1 MVKEMALIRRKSGLS
16 REEFIRYYEEVY
28 APLMVKCC
36 PHIKRYVRNYTVKVF
51 IPQLAVDELDFDC
64 ITEVWYE
71 DMEGFKAM
79 GHFYTSEASKVIHDA
94 EENFMDTRKIV
105 MFLAEEKVS
114 K

>member
-1 MVKEMALIRRKSGLS
+1 MVKEMALIKRKPGLS
-16 REEFIRYYEEVY
+16 REDFIRYYEEVY
-28 APLMVKCC
+28 APLMVKSC
-36 PHIKRYVRNYTVKVF
+36 PHIKRYVRNYTAKVF

-79 GHFYTSEASKVIHDA
+79 GQFYTSEASKVVHDA
-94 EENFMDTRKIV
+94 EEEFMDTTKLV
-105 MFLAEEKVS
+105 MFLVEEKVS